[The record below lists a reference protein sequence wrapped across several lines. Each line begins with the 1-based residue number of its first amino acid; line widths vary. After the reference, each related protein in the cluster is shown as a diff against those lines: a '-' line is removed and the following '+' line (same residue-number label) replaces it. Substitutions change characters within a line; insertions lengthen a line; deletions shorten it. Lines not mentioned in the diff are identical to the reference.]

1 MEWSTFFEAGGWMV
15 FSFVKFVVMP
25 STAVAAGLDP
35 WRVFAYSAGGA
46 AVGLLALQP
55 VVRSLFGWRSRVRRR
70 KGKRAFTSNRR
81 RIVSVKQNF
90 GLLGIALLGGL
101 VGVPV
106 GALLAFKYFE
116 NRSDTLP
123 VMIIAYAAWSAL
135 LTTLSVQAFI

>member
-1 MEWSTFFEAGGWMV
+1 MV

-55 VVRSLFGWRSRVRRR
+55 VVRSLLDGALGCVAR
-70 KGKRAFTSNRR
+70 KGKRAFTPNRR

>member
-1 MEWSTFFEAGGWMV
+1 MV

>member
-1 MEWSTFFEAGGWMV
+1 MV
-15 FSFVKFVVMP
+15 FSFIKFIVMP
-25 STAVAAGLDP
+25 STAIAAGLNP

-55 VVRSLFGWRSRVRRR
+55 VVRSLFVWRAKVRRR
-70 KGKRAFTSNRR
+70 KGKPAFTPNRR
-81 RIVSVKQNF
+81 RIVRVKQNF
-90 GLLGIALLGGL
+90 GLLGIAFLGGL

-123 VMIIAYAAWSAL
+123 VMIMAYAAWSAL
-135 LTTLSVQAFI
+135 LTTLSVQALI

>member
-1 MEWSTFFEAGGWMV
+1 MEWSNFFEAGGWMV
-15 FSFVKFVVMP
+15 FSFIKFIVMP
-25 STAVAAGLDP
+25 STAIAAGLNP

-55 VVRSLFGWRSRVRRR
+55 VVRSLFVRRAQVRRR
-70 KGKRAFTSNRR
+70 KGKPAFTPNRR
-81 RIVSVKQNF
+81 RIVRVKQNF
-90 GLLGIALLGGL
+90 GLLGIAFLGGL

-123 VMIIAYAAWSAL
+123 VMILAYAAWSAF
-135 LTTLSVQAFI
+135 LTTLSVQALI

>member
-1 MEWSTFFEAGGWMV
+1 MV

-70 KGKRAFTSNRR
+70 KGKRAFTPNRR

-116 NRSDTLP
+116 NRSDALP
-123 VMIIAYAAWSAL
+123 LMIIAYAAWSAL

>member
-1 MEWSTFFEAGGWMV
+1 M
-15 FSFVKFVVMP
+15 KKI
-25 STAVAAGLDP
+25 AA
-35 WRVFAYSAGGA
+35 S
-46 AVGLLALQP
+46 P

-70 KGKRAFTSNRR
+70 KGKRAFTPNRR

>member
-70 KGKRAFTSNRR
+70 KGKRAFTPNRR

>member
-1 MEWSTFFEAGGWMV
+1 MV

-70 KGKRAFTSNRR
+70 KGKRAFTPNRR